1 MIELK
6 HDELVFQ
13 FPEVHE
19 DAALSHSPGYPLECG
34 CHQSAFA
41 SRAEAWDASDPPSAA
56 ISHAHRR

>member
-19 DAALSHSPGYPLECG
+19 DAVCRVGFQRTLRIPGVFQG
-34 CHQSAFA
+34 C
-41 SRAEAWDASDPPSAA
+41 
-56 ISHAHRR
+56 